1 MTGGKNRYE
10 SWKKALR
17 KRKIDKQVHWCGRDG
32 EHTWYNNLHEYSKG
46 KIHCSCGLCAA
57 KTRKH
62 GPTIT
67 DIRKIQRLEY
77 AG

>member
-1 MTGGKNRYE
+1 MIGAMNRHN
-10 SWKKALR
+10 SRKKALR
-17 KRKIDKQVHWCGRDG
+17 KRTIDRQVHWCGRNN
-32 EHTWYNNLHEYSKG
+32 EYSWYDNLHEYSKG
-46 KIHCSCGLCAA
+46 KIHCSCWLCSA

>member
-1 MTGGKNRYE
+1 MMGATNRYY
-10 SWKKALR
+10 SWKKATR
-17 KRKIDKQVHWCGRDG
+17 KRRIDRQVHWYGRGLDSS
-32 EHTWYNNLHEYSKG
+32 WYNNLHEYSKG

-62 GPTIT
+62 GPTIS

>member
-17 KRKIDKQVHWCGRDG
+17 KRKIDMQVHWYCS
-32 EHTWYNNLHEYSKG
+32 EHPWYNNLHEYSKG

-62 GPTIT
+62 GPTIS
-67 DIRKIQRLEY
+67 DIRKIQRLDY
-77 AG
+77 VG